1 MSNGTI
7 TYNNGD
13 VFTGI
18 QESLTKRVGVY
29 RSPDVDV
36 YTGRFDKENGH
47 GEMIVNSAPD
57 KYIYKGQMRK
67 GQRHGSGI
75 MKIMSGPLNGERYR
89 AMFKEGWEVRKSRN
103 PIVKEEEE
111 EDMSPGGGG
120 RRQTKRRVVKHSKR
134 RVVKHSKRRVVKM
147 WSQ

>member
-1 MSNGTI
+1 M
-7 TYNNGD
+7 
-13 VFTGI
+13 
-18 QESLTKRVGVY
+18 Y
-29 RSPDVDV
+29 RCPDVDV

-89 AMFKEGWEVRKSRN
+89 AMFKDGWEVRKSRN

-111 EDMSPGGGG
+111 EDMTPGGGG

>member
-1 MSNGTI
+1 MN
-7 TYNNGD
+7 
-13 VFTGI
+13 V
-18 QESLTKRVGVY
+18 
-29 RSPDVDV
+29 
-36 YTGRFDKENGH
+36 H

-89 AMFKEGWEVRKSRN
+89 AKFDTDVEDEKSRN
-103 PIVKEEEE
+103 PIVKEEE

-134 RVVKHSKRRVVKM
+134 RVLKM